1 MLKNIADST
10 LLMKAKDARNL
21 IITLIVLAIGLKILT
36 TLGSRYATQAGAA
49 ALAVRPT
56 AKRMSTA
63 KMRMIELPGRF
74 PQEQCKRGACGT
86 TVV

>member
-21 IITLIVLAIGLKILT
+21 IITLIVLAIGIKILT

-49 ALAVRPT
+49 GFESLIKGFAGLGDLAMYGIILLAVLLVPYYFH
-56 AKRMSTA
+56 KRS
-63 KMRMIELPGRF
+63 
-74 PQEQCKRGACGT
+74 QERI
-86 TVV
+86 